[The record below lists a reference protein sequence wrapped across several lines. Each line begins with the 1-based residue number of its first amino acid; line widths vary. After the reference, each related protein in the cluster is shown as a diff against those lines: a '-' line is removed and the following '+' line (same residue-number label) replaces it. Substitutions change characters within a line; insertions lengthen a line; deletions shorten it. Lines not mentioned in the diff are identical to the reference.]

1 MYTNACSRADV
12 KAGTAPEE
20 GRYVREKGEVRV
32 TVNDGNGQSLDAGE
46 LARIDGDFETAPAS
60 KVVRWALD
68 TFGDELVLAA
78 SFEDVVLIDLAAQ
91 IAPDIEVVFLDTEAH
106 FPETL
111 AFVEEVRAR
120 YDLNLTVMRPGPD
133 AAAHPCGS
141 AQCCQ
146 FRKVE
151 PLRRALEGKAAWLTS
166 LKRADGPT
174 RANAPIV
181 SWDAGFGL
189 VKINPLAT
197 WTADDIASYLAD
209 HELPDHPLVAR
220 GYRSIGC
227 APTTRPVSDGEDV
240 RAGRWA
246 GLDKSECGLHA

>member
-1 MYTNACSRADV
+1 
-12 KAGTAPEE
+12 
-20 GRYVREKGEVRV
+20 VREKGEVRV
-32 TVNDGNGQSLDAGE
+32 TRSNGNGQFLDAGE
-46 LARIDGDFETAPAS
+46 LARIDADLETAPAS

-68 TFGDELVLAA
+68 TFGDGLVLAA
-78 SFEDVVLIDLAAQ
+78 SFEDVVLVDVATR
-91 IAPDIEVVFLDTEAH
+91 IAPELEVVFLDTEAH

-111 AFVEEVRAR
+111 AFVEEIRAR
-120 YDLNLTVMRPGPD
+120 YDLNLTVTRPGPE

-174 RANAPIV
+174 RASAPIV

-189 VKINPLAT
+189 VKVNPLAT
-197 WTADDIASYLAD
+197 WTADDVASYLAD
-209 HELPDHPLVAR
+209 HELPTHPLVAR

-227 APTTRPVSDGEDV
+227 APTTRPVSVGEDV